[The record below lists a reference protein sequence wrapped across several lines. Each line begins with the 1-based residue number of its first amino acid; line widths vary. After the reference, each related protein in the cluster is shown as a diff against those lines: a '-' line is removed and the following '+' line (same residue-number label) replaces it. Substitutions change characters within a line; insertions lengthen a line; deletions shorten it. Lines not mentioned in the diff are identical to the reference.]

1 MTVTVAEEV
10 WQAADAV
17 VMAAEHV
24 VSSYRQRGGYSVPL
38 SHNLRSLEAA
48 IYVWQKAMHATAL
61 DSDINGFDRSSEWPG
76 KESHSNEQSSEADT
90 QRRGCAKASQAANDS
105 SAEAE
110 REGAVRPGA
119 A

>member
-48 IYVWQKAMHATAL
+48 IYVWQKAMHAAAL
-61 DSDINGFDRSSEWPG
+61 DSDTNGFIAGEG
-76 KESHSNEQSSEADT
+76 GHSNEQSSEADT
-90 QRRGCAKASQAANDS
+90 QRRGCAKASQATDDS
-105 SAEAE
+105 SAEAK
-110 REGAVRPGA
+110 REGSIRSGA